1 MGSPSNNK
9 IDCRSREGGKREGE
23 LGNGEGGRD
32 GIFCVLAKRKKSV
45 LRIWDPGSGAGC
57 PLDPGWKKS
66 ESGVNIPDHI
76 SENLVTI
83 F

>member
-9 IDCRSREGGKREGE
+9 TDQEPRGRITIGEWEGRAR
-23 LGNGEGGRD
+23 RD
-32 GIFCVLAKRKKSV
+32 FLYFSKKSV
-45 LRIWDPGSGAGC
+45 LRIWDPGSSAGC